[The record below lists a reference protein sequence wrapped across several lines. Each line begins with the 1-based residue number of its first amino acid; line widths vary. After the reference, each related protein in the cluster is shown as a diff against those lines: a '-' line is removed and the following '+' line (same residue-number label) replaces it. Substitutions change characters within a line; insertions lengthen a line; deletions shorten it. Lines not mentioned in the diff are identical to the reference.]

1 MMVKLKMGRYDDNP
15 ETYLDKNGWTQKAP
29 MSDEKCIL
37 MCLKNCMKLDGLD
50 RKQVARLVQEWKV
63 ISNNTPAP
71 PLPEDSV
78 VYDGHN

>member
-1 MMVKLKMGRYDDNP
+1 MPAYKDKP

-37 MCLKNCMKLDGLD
+37 MCLKNCRKLDGMD
-50 RKQVARLVQEWKV
+50 RKQVEKLIQEWKV
-63 ISNNTPAP
+63 ISDNTPAP

-78 VYDGHN
+78 AYDGHN